1 MTTPTAG
8 GTGNDD
14 HVDEMRDADAVR
26 RQVRAWIDRYF
37 DRDITLRAWLE
48 RLADSGWAK
57 PTWPVA
63 WFGKG
68 LPTDLAAVAY
78 AELAKVGAPGPPAGL
93 GAMLAAPT
101 IIAHASEALKRRL
114 VRAVLVGDHAWC
126 QLFSEPGAGS
136 DLAGLQTRADRDGD
150 DFVVN
155 GQKVW
160 TSGAQVADFGMLLTR
175 TDPDA
180 PKHRGITYFALEM
193 QQPGIEVRPLRQI
206 TGEASFAEVFLTD
219 ARVPARNVIG
229 DVNQG
234 WKVAV
239 ATLGYERLGLGA
251 GSGIDARVPAPGGS
265 RVRAQLELSVGD
277 FITAS
282 RTRRTWTGTG
292 GAAMIGRGIA
302 PLIELAKR
310 LGRDRDPAVRQ
321 QLVRLHTLGR
331 LNAWNGLRGRA
342 SVQAG
347 GKAGGEMSIGKL
359 MVSHI
364 ARQWRDTASEISGA
378 HAMLAGSDGLLDG
391 ALAVQ
396 LLATP
401 GPAIYGGTDQI
412 QRTIIGERVLGLPA
426 ERDLSK
432 EVPFRQLKVG
442 TQSRQQNEAS

>member
-8 GTGNDD
+8 GTD
-14 HVDEMRDADAVR
+14 HADAMLDGDAVR
-26 RQVRAWIDRYF
+26 RAVRDWIDRHF
-37 DRDITLRAWLE
+37 DRDLSLRAWLE

-68 LPTDLAAVAY
+68 LPTDLAAIAY
-78 AELAKVGAPGPPAGL
+78 VELAKAGAPGPPAGL
-93 GAMLAAPT
+93 GPMLAAPT
-101 IIAHASEALKRRL
+101 IIAHASDDLKRRL
-114 VRAVLVGDHAWC
+114 VRAILVGDHAWC

-136 DLAGLQTRADRDGD
+136 DLAGLQARAERHGD
-150 DFVVN
+150 EFVVN

-160 TSGAQVADFGMLLTR
+160 TSGAQIADYGMLLAR

-193 QQPGIEVRPLRQI
+193 QQPGIEIRPLRQI
-206 TGEASFAEVFLTD
+206 TGESSFAEVFMTD
-219 ARVPARNVIG
+219 VRVPVRNVIG
-229 DVNQG
+229 ETNQG

-265 RVRAQLELSVGD
+265 RFRSQLEVSVGD
-277 FITAS
+277 FIDATK
-282 RTRRTWTGTG
+282 TRRTWVGTG
-292 GAAMIGRGIA
+292 GAAMLGRGVA
-302 PLIELAKR
+302 PLVELARR
-310 LGRDRDPAVRQ
+310 LGRDRDAGVRQ
-321 QLVRLHTLGR
+321 QLVRLHTLTR
-331 LNAWNGLRGRA
+331 VNAWNGLRGRA

-347 GKAGGEMSIGKL
+347 GKAGGETSIGKL
-359 MVSHI
+359 MGSHI
-364 ARQWRDTASEISGA
+364 ARQWRETASEIGGA
-378 HAMLAGSDGLLDG
+378 HGMLAGQDGPLEG
-391 ALAVQ
+391 AVAVQ
-396 LLATP
+396 MLATP

-426 ERDLSK
+426 EPDVSR

-442 TQSRQQNEAS
+442 TQSREGSSTR